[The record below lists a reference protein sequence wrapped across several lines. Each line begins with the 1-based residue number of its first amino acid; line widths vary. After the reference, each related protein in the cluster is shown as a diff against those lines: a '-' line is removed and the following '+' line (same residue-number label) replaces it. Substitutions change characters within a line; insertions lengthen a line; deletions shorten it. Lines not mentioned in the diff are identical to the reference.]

1 MRAAVVNRT
10 QHRLDLAEVAE
21 PHPGPGEVLVEVHG
35 AGLGFADIG
44 VRTGTIGGPPSAPAT
59 HLIAGTEFAGEI
71 RELGTGVSA
80 WQRGQRVMGRG
91 PGGAQR
97 VLVRA
102 DHLLAVPDSF
112 SWAEAGGTPVALM
125 TAHDALV
132 THGQFRAGQSVLVHG
147 ATSSVGTMAVRLAA
161 ALGASTVVATARSRE
176 HLAAL
181 TALSDTPTSIVPVL
195 LSEPDLAATLDT
207 HGLAGG
213 VDVIVDMVGASVF
226 SQTLSAAAIGG
237 RIVQVGRLGGRH
249 TEIDLD
255 ELARKRLTLVGVTF
269 RTRTAQDV
277 ATLVQACAVTTGPI
291 MDRLRP
297 PVHRTFPL
305 AEADAALDQLAEGGF
320 FGKIV
325 LLPS

>member
-1 MRAAVVNRT
+1 MRAAIVNPT
-10 QHRLDLAEVAE
+10 QHRLDLAEVAD
-21 PHPGPGEVLVEVHG
+21 PHPGPDEVLVEVHG

-44 VRTGTIGGPPSAPAT
+44 VRTGAIGGPAT

-71 RELGTGVSA
+71 RAIGPGVSA
-80 WQRGQRVMGRG
+80 WQPGQRVMGRG
-91 PGGAQR
+91 PGGAEQ
-97 VLVRA
+97 VAVRA

-112 SWAEAGGTPVALM
+112 SWEEAGGAPVALM

-161 ALGASTVVATARSRE
+161 ALGASTVVATARSPE
-176 HLAAL
+176 HLADL
-181 TALSDTPTSIVPVL
+181 TALVDDPASIVPVL
-195 LSEPDLAATLDT
+195 LSDPDLPATLCA

-213 VDVIVDMVGASVF
+213 VDVVVDMVGASVF

-269 RTRTAQDV
+269 RTRTPQDV
-277 ATLVQACAVTTGPI
+277 AKLVQACAVTTAPI

-297 PVHRTFPL
+297 AIHRTYPL
-305 AEADAALDQLAEGGF
+305 ADADAALDELAEGGF